1 MKKLLLLRHAKSSW
15 DDASLPDFERPLN
28 ERGLRAAP
36 LIGKFMREQRI
47 RPDLVICSPAKRA
60 RETTALV
67 LEAAAIETELRYDE
81 RIYEA
86 SVASLIEIISQIEDD
101 KTEVMLVGHNPGF
114 ENLLERLTGETKT
127 MPTAT
132 LALITLSSEKWE
144 EAAPKSGHLES
155 FIKARELAKH

>member
-36 LIGKFMREQRI
+36 LIGKFMREQKI
-47 RPDLVICSPAKRA
+47 RPGLVICSPATRT
-60 RETTALV
+60 RQTIALA
-67 LEAAAIETELRYDE
+67 LEAAGIETEVRYDE

-86 SVASLIEIISQIEDD
+86 SAIGLFEIISQIEDD

-114 ENLLERLTGETKT
+114 ENLLKHLTGETKP

-132 LALITLSSEKWE
+132 LARIIFNSEKWN
-144 EAAPKSGHLES
+144 EAAPKSGRLE
-155 FIKARELAKH
+155 FFVKARELAKR